1 MSEREGPVP
10 KSKTLDGDRLSL
22 RDRVVL
28 VTGGSSGI
36 GRAACLA
43 YARQGCR
50 VAIHYRSG
58 RARAEAVA
66 DAIGRAGGHAA
77 TFEADLVI
85 RDAARGLV
93 EAVRQHFGR
102 LDVLLSNAGGP
113 IRRAAFHEVDSSL
126 WDETVALNLS
136 APVWL
141 TQAAI
146 PWLRNTRGVI
156 LYVSTALTRRA
167 GGGLNAHYTAVKG
180 GLNAL
185 TVALAAELA
194 PWGIRVNCLCPGA
207 VDTEL
212 QERLSS
218 PERRAQA
225 AARSLL
231 GRLGTPEEIAET
243 LVFLASDA
251 AGYIN
256 GQVII
261 ADGGAR

>member
-1 MSEREGPVP
+1 
-10 KSKTLDGDRLSL
+10 
-22 RDRVVL
+22 
-28 VTGGSSGI
+28 
-36 GRAACLA
+36 LA
-43 YARQGCR
+43 FARQGCR
-50 VAIHYRSG
+50 VAVHYRSG
-58 RARAEAVA
+58 RTRAAAIAE
-66 DAIGRAGGHAA
+66 AIGRSDGEAA
-77 TFEADLVI
+77 IFEADLRS

-93 EAVRQHFGR
+93 EAVGHRFGR
-102 LDVLLSNAGGP
+102 LDVVLSNAGDP
-113 IRRAAFHEVDSSL
+113 IRRVAFLEVDGPL

-136 APVWL
+136 GPFWL

-146 PWLRNTRGVI
+146 PWLRDTRGVI
-156 LYVSTALTRRA
+156 LYVSTALTRHA

-194 PWGIRVNCLCPGA
+194 PLGIRVNCLCPGA

-212 QERLSS
+212 QQRLSS

-231 GRLGTPEEIAET
+231 GRLGTPEEMAET

-251 AGYIN
+251 AGYIH
-256 GQVII
+256 GQVIV